1 MAQEERDLLD
11 LLKFELKFLE
21 DGGYGRSPHTP
32 RRRHTAFEDSPTCLN
47 FGDSAR
53 PHPCTECLLMRF
65 VPRERREQGSPC
77 RHIPLTDKG
86 ETVDYFYRSGTQLAL
101 LKLEE
106 ALANWLGKQIRQIEE
121 LGEAEHS
128 RNNSKGLERIR
139 QQQWLA
145 FAGNLYS
152 LANLHRESH
161 NYVVA
166 HALYGRALAVAERV
180 GVVALGDDG
189 HSLIERIRTNQQEVE
204 TLQVGDKGIEQA
216 PSEDLQIAGQPS
228 GS

>member
-1 MAQEERDLLD
+1 MTQGERDLLD

-32 RRRHTAFEDSPTCLN
+32 WRCQTVFEDSPTCPN
-47 FGDSAR
+47 FGDPTR
-53 PHPCTECLLMRF
+53 PHPCTQCLLMRF
-65 VPRERREQGSPC
+65 VPRDLKDQASPC
-77 RHIPLTDKG
+77 RHIPLTDNG
-86 ETVDYFYRSGTQLAL
+86 ETIDYFYRCGTQLEL

-106 ALANWLGKQIRQIEE
+106 ALAGWLRKQISRIEE
-121 LGEAEHS
+121 HREAEHS
-128 RNNSKGLERIR
+128 RNNSNGLERIR

-166 HALYGRALAVAERV
+166 HALYGRALAAAER
-180 GVVALGDDG
+180 VVALGDDG
-189 HSLIERIRTNQQEVE
+189 RSLIERIRTNQQAVSE
-204 TLQVGDKGIEQA
+204 TLQVGDRGVEQA
-216 PSEDLQIAGQPS
+216 PSEELQIAGR
-228 GS
+228 